1 MTATGAGSSATN
13 TATLTSSSN
22 VTASPTG
29 KSNNA
34 MRISRQG
41 AGVRVLVQALGA
53 AFAVGL
59 F

>member
-1 MTATGAGSSATN
+1 VTATGAGSSATN
-13 TATLTSSSN
+13 TATSTSSS

-34 MRISRQG
+34 MSISSQG

-53 AFAVGL
+53 VFAAGL